1 MSKKA
6 IVSLLVLSM
15 VAVACATDTTEE
27 VAVEEEHD
35 HSDESTLDEVLERGF
50 LKCGIST
57 GATGFS
63 EQADDGS
70 FGGFDVDFCYAVAAA
85 VFGD

>member
-15 VAVACATDTTEE
+15 VAVACAAETTEE

-35 HSDESTLDEVLERGF
+35 HSDESTLEMVLERGF
-50 LKCGIST
+50 VKCGVSGSATAFSET
-57 GATGFS
+57 GA
-63 EQADDGS
+63 D
-70 FGGFDVDFCYAVAAA
+70 
-85 VFGD
+85 